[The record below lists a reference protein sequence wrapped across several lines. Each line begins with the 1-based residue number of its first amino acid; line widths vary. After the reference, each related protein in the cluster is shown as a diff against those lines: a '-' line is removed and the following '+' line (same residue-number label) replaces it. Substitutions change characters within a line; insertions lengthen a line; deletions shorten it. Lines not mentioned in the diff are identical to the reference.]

1 LIPPSAG
8 LSRLKRINIYFSRA
22 NGTTGNG
29 LNLITGGFMAVITI
43 SRQYGAG
50 GTTLG
55 KMIADEMG
63 YEFADSAII
72 ARVAEMAN
80 VSTHWV
86 ETVENEAGGKL
97 SRFIT
102 RMVSKPLV
110 DRILKDERGYIDEEI
125 YLDYLVLIIAQIA
138 DEGDAVV
145 LGRGSQYILNDHPDA
160 LHILMI
166 DEFQNRVRFMKE
178 HYDLSD
184 SRAMRVVKGED
195 KRRKALFQ
203 KLGKTDYDDPFLY
216 HLVLNMSRVSLEQAK
231 DMVCNLVG

>member
-1 LIPPSAG
+1 
-8 LSRLKRINIYFSRA
+8 
-22 NGTTGNG
+22 
-29 LNLITGGFMAVITI
+29 MAVITI

-50 GTTLG
+50 GKTLG
-55 KMIADEMG
+55 KMIVDELG
-63 YEFADSAII
+63 YEFADSEIVAK
-72 ARVAEMAN
+72 VAEMTN

-138 DEGDAVV
+138 DEGDVVV

-160 LHILMI
+160 YHILMI
-166 DEFQNRVRFMKE
+166 DEFENRVRFMKE
-178 HYDLSD
+178 HYELSD
-184 SRAMRVVKGED
+184 SRARRVVKGED
-195 KRRKALFQ
+195 RRRKALYQ
-203 KLGKTDYDDPFLY
+203 KLGKTDSDDPFLY
-216 HLVLNMSRVSLEQAK
+216 HLVLNMSKVSLEEAQRLVCS
-231 DMVCNLVG
+231 MVNS

>member
-1 LIPPSAG
+1 
-8 LSRLKRINIYFSRA
+8 
-22 NGTTGNG
+22 
-29 LNLITGGFMAVITI
+29 MAVITI

-50 GTTLG
+50 GKTLG
-55 KMIADEMG
+55 KMIADDLD
-63 YEFADSAII
+63 YEFADSAIVT
-72 ARVAEMAN
+72 RVAEMAN

-138 DEGDAVV
+138 DEGNSVI

-160 LHILMI
+160 FHILMI
-166 DEFQNRVRFMKE
+166 DAFENRVRFMRE
-178 HYDLSD
+178 HYALSD
-184 SRAMRVVKGED
+184 SRATRVVKGED
-195 KRRKALFQ
+195 KRRNALFQ

-216 HLVLNMSRVSLEQAK
+216 HLVLNMSKISLEEARK
-231 DMVCNLVG
+231 IVCNLVNP